1 MNQYSEAHPPTEVT
15 PFPPGSRLS
24 FRRNSSSFLRTT
36 YYLLLTTYYLLLT
49 TYYLL
54 LTALLARGGG
64 VCPPTHPIVVVSCF
78 SRECVGIVGVAS
90 AGNVHLVCSRPADL
104 GMCSQVQPPRGT
116 GGHHTE
122 LASLRPDLVG
132 ECAAKCSRPM
142 PSLVLV
148 LRRSPCI
155 TWRLNPDH

>member
-1 MNQYSEAHPPTEVT
+1 MC
-15 PFPPGSRLS
+15 RIL
-24 FRRNSSSFLRTT
+24 
-36 YYLLLTTYYLLLT
+36 
-49 TYYLL
+49 
-54 LTALLARGGG
+54 
-64 VCPPTHPIVVVSCF
+64 
-78 SRECVGIVGVAS
+78 VGVAS

-116 GGHHTE
+116 GGHQTE

-155 TWRLNPDH
+155 HDGILHQPSEKIVWILFLMALGIGLSINFGSTDTPPANVNGISVWWHLIDSFEAPLGKRPPAFCGPLIRMTFNWRI

>member
-1 MNQYSEAHPPTEVT
+1 M
-15 PFPPGSRLS
+15 
-24 FRRNSSSFLRTT
+24 
-36 YYLLLTTYYLLLT
+36 
-49 TYYLL
+49 
-54 LTALLARGGG
+54 
-64 VCPPTHPIVVVSCF
+64 
-78 SRECVGIVGVAS
+78 AS

-116 GGHHTE
+116 GGHQTE
-122 LASLRPDLVG
+122 LASLRPDLIG

-155 TWRLNPDH
+155 HDGILHQPSEKIVWIFLLVSLGIGLHIDFGRTDTPPANVNGVRVRWHLGDSLEPPLRKMPSTFCHPLIRMTLHWRMRFVNL